1 MFGKLRGGEH
11 GVWLRQHR
19 WRSHRHSPKG
29 LTPKIITTLIIFNSN
44 KTLLSSM
51 TSPMHKKTHH
61 PHYPQ
66 HHLNLP
72 KLAHVLM
79 EDPTTTQVRIVSFT
93 GSTVVGQK
101 IAALTA
107 PAMKKVFIA
116 TTSPSTYSQY
126 HNHCFLNLKSI
137 VYRYLWS

>member
-1 MFGKLRGGEH
+1 M
-11 GVWLRQHR
+11 
-19 WRSHRHSPKG
+19 
-29 LTPKIITTLIIFNSN
+29 
-44 KTLLSSM
+44 LLSSM
-51 TSPMHKKTHH
+51 TSPMHKKSHH
-61 PHYPQ
+61 PQ

-72 KLAHVLM
+72 KLAHVVM
-79 EDPTTTQVRIVSFT
+79 EAPTTTQVRIVSFT

-126 HNHCFLNLKSI
+126 IITIAS
-137 VYRYLWS
+137 